1 MDNIQKLQDEEYE
14 FPYHY
19 ISQFRNGFTQVFNDT
34 WGINYVST
42 IEYIIERLKDEK
54 FNSLIDV
61 GCGDGRLVREL
72 SIEFPNQ
79 AVLGIDYSS
88 QAISL
93 AKIMNKNCQYLQS
106 DITCEIVD
114 KVDLITLV
122 EVFEHIPPK
131 KANDFI
137 DGIYNHLNER
147 GVLYIT
153 VPHEN
158 KSIEYKHY
166 RHFNSRTI
174 TECFN
179 EKFYIEEIVPFES
192 NGVVKSIIDRIL
204 TNQFF
209 ILNNRWLKN
218 RLYNFYKK
226 RLFLVSDEQK
236 CNRLLIRAIKK

>member
-226 RLFLVSDEQK
+226 RLFLVSDERK